1 MKNKKR
7 KVKVII
13 LVALILFAI
22 ASGLI
27 IWDGL
32 TDELGS
38 ADVGILFGNQVLPSG
53 EPSARLY
60 SRLNKAIDL
69 YSDNYFEK
77 IIVSGGLG
85 KEGHDEALVMKEHL
99 ISQGIPENNILVDS
113 NGLNTYMTVENS
125 INIMEE
131 NNFTNAM
138 VISNY
143 FHLPRIKMAC
153 NRFGIESVYSAHA
166 HYFGLRDLYSIT
178 REVIAYG
185 YYLIRSYP

>member
-1 MKNKKR
+1 MKKLKR
-7 KVKVII
+7 KAKVII
-13 LVALILFAI
+13 LVALVLFAI

-32 TDELGS
+32 TDELGQ

-60 SRLNKAIDL
+60 SRLEKAIEL
-69 YSDNYFEK
+69 YNDNYFEK

-99 ISQGIPENNILVDS
+99 ISEGIPENNILVDS
-113 NGLNTYMTVENS
+113 DGLNTYMTIANS
-125 INIMEE
+125 LTIIEE
-131 NNFTNAM
+131 NDFNSVL

-143 FHLPRIKMAC
+143 FHIPRIKMTC
-153 NRFGIESVYSAHA
+153 NRFGLESVYSAHA
-166 HYFGLRDLYSIT
+166 HYFGLRDVYSIT
-178 REVIAYG
+178 RAVVAYG
-185 YYLIRSYP
+185 YYLVRSYP

>member
-1 MKNKKR
+1 MKEKKR
-7 KVKVII
+7 KVKAII

-22 ASGLI
+22 ASSLI
-27 IWDGL
+27 ICDGL
-32 TDELGS
+32 TDELEQ

-60 SRLNKAIDL
+60 SRLEKTIEL
-69 YSDNYFEK
+69 YNDNYFEK

-85 KEGHDEALVMKEHL
+85 KEGHNEAFVMKDHL
-99 ISQGIPENNILVDS
+99 ITEGIPENNILVDS
-113 NGLNTYMTVENS
+113 DGLNTYMTIANS
-125 INIMEE
+125 LAIIEE
-131 NNFTNAM
+131 NEFNSVM

-143 FHLPRIKMAC
+143 FHIPRIKMAC
-153 NRFGIESVYSAHA
+153 NRFGLESVYSAHA
-166 HYFGLRDLYSIT
+166 HYFGLRDLYSVT

>member
-1 MKNKKR
+1 MKKLKR
-7 KVKVII
+7 KAKVII
-13 LVALILFAI
+13 LVALVLFAI

-32 TDELGS
+32 TDELGQ

-60 SRLNKAIDL
+60 SRLEKAIEL
-69 YSDNYFEK
+69 YNDNYFEK

-99 ISQGIPENNILVDS
+99 ISEGIPENNILVDS
-113 NGLNTYMTVENS
+113 DGLNTYMTIANS
-125 INIMEE
+125 LTIIEE
-131 NNFTNAM
+131 NDFNSVL

-143 FHLPRIKMAC
+143 FHIPRIKMAC
-153 NRFGIESVYSAHA
+153 NRFGLESVYSAHA
-166 HYFGLRDLYSIT
+166 HYFGLRDVYSIT
-178 REVIAYG
+178 REVVAYG
-185 YYLIRSYP
+185 YYLVRSYP

>member
-1 MKNKKR
+1 MKKLKR

-13 LVALILFAI
+13 LVALILFTI

-32 TDELGS
+32 TDELGQ

-53 EPSARLY
+53 EPSARLN
-60 SRLNKAIDL
+60 SRVDKAIEL
-69 YSDNYFEK
+69 YNDNFFEK

-85 KEGHDEALVMKEHL
+85 KEGHDEALVMKDHL

-113 NGLNTYMTVENS
+113 DGFNTYMTVENS
-125 INIMEE
+125 LTIIEE
-131 NNFTNAM
+131 NDFDSVL

-143 FHLPRIKMAC
+143 FHIPRIKMAC
-153 NRFGIESVYSAHA
+153 KRFGIELVYSAHA
-166 HYFGLRDLYSIT
+166 HYFGLRDVYSIT

-185 YYLIRSYP
+185 YYLGRSYP